1 MAKYNVNRNKLKES
15 ILAVLSENIDA
26 FGMSGDYENDM
37 QNLANTT
44 GETMDDAFL
53 DSVAQYDVRNGV
65 DQAPVYPDRK
75 KEQMNADWHN
85 IDQDAKDTQAKYGYN
100 AQQLDRLN
108 AFTDTV
114 DQYLNDINWNQEENT
129 GEDVLGSEWDKA
141 DAERKINA
149 ESIVRQKVRNAIK
162 EMYDSYNH
170 PEQSNG
176 NQFAGNYGT
185 EAHNFTHNGA
195 DSYFARKDQDKM
207 HKKEQDAMRRN
218 TKRSM
223 DAADK
228 RPLHRKGSLNRA
240 FDESKSHVNEGQAP
254 YTLKLMTGNGGVV
267 FNLHDLNDIKRCGS
281 EDVRYWE
288 VLDNR
293 YNNTT
298 DPKAL
303 IAWGGQGGYWD
314 NASSDTPVNPYA
326 GHQYP
331 ENVRKYILSKK
342 KNVMP
347 GSMNRNESKKRMN
360 ENDDDAF
367 WKQEHQDE
375 LSYDMR
381 EFMKAMQK
389 EQGTYH
395 AKSKDGKF
403 QTGDKV
409 IVHGRTQDIQGVI
422 KDFDTNLMTWEE
434 TADVDYEK
442 DDRTWTLLGC
452 PLSKIEKVQETT
464 FESQMRGIVREAL
477 VEMINEEWYPEEDDT
492 LDDYDFGSIMTLN
505 VDGIFDE
512 LSPEVIQKLQSI
524 GPNSNE
530 PYIEMNNK
538 YSSVMVTKVNLTPD
552 GFNGYDI
559 SVTVA
564 VSSPDMPHNAIEE
577 EVTDMVWFWIEQQT
591 GVNSPRVYITHEKPV
606 FDRRTKY
613 ANQ

>member
-1 MAKYNVNRNKLKES
+1 MAKYSVNRNELKES

-26 FGMSGDYENDM
+26 FGMSDDYENDM

-129 GEDVLGSEWDKA
+129 GEDVLGSEWEKA
-141 DAERKINA
+141 DAERRMNA

-185 EAHNFTHNGA
+185 AAHNFTHDGA

-207 HKKEQDAMRRN
+207 NKKEQDAMKRN

-240 FDESKSHVNEGQAP
+240 FDESKNENGQQIQEGFGKRYVLHFYRNGYGADALQIDDLNEIKP
-254 YTLKLMTGNGGVV
+254 IFKQGGITYWDVTTGN
-267 FNLHDLNDIKRCGS
+267 NTS
-281 EDVRYWE
+281 EIS
-288 VLDNR
+288 N
-293 YNNTT
+293 
-298 DPKAL
+298 L
-303 IAWGGQGGYWD
+303 IAWGGKGGYWANMATSQD
-314 NASSDTPVNPYA
+314 LRPADI
-326 GHQYP
+326 Q
-331 ENVRKYILSKK
+331 RILSKK
-342 KNVMP
+342 KDIQMP
-347 GSMNRNESKKRMN
+347 QVSNESKIN

-367 WKQEHQDE
+367 WKQEQQDE

-422 KDFDTNLMTWEE
+422 KDFDIHLMTWEE

-442 DDRTWTLLGC
+442 DGRTWTLLGC
-452 PLSKIEKVQETT
+452 PLSKIEKVQETA

-492 LDDYDFGSIMTLN
+492 LDDYYFGSIMTLD
-505 VDGIFDE
+505 VDGVFDE
-512 LSPEVIQKLQSI
+512 LSPEVIQRLQSI

-552 GFNGYDI
+552 GFDGYDI

-577 EVTDMVWFWIEQQT
+577 EVTDMVWFWIEEQT